1 MAVRTLFV
9 GFVLFIISRSPCPDL
24 FSTNYLAG
32 LDLTVQWSDALDDA
46 AVNNATQCLLR
57 QGIEYAK
64 QENLYHKYIYLNYA
78 IEPQDPI
85 AGYGN
90 ESREFL
96 RKTSRKYDPRQ
107 VFQKLVPGGFKLYRR
122 EEICC

>member
-1 MAVRTLFV
+1 MAVRTLYV
-9 GFVLFIISRSPCPDL
+9 GFVLFIILMLPCKYF
-24 FSTNYLAG
+24 FSSDYLAG
-32 LDLTVQWSDALDDA
+32 LDLTVQWSDASDDA
-46 AVNNATQCLLR
+46 SVNNATQCLLR

-64 QENLYHKYIYLNYA
+64 QENLYKKYIYLNYA

-90 ESREFL
+90 ENREFL
-96 RKTSRKYDPRQ
+96 RKTSRKYDPQQ